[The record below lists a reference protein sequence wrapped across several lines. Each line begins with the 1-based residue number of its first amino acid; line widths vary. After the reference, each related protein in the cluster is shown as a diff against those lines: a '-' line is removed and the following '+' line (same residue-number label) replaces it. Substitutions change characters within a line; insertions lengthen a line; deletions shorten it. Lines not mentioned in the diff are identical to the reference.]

1 MSDAAPQNKD
11 GKTPLSASS
20 TDEHSLE
27 ELRGLL
33 LGPFRLQLKKLQERL
48 DNPLHADDVSRVLP
62 EAIALRAARDKKIA
76 LALEPITE
84 NAIKASIKRD
94 RKILVDALFPV
105 MGPAIRK
112 AIAAALQGMIQSF
125 NQILEHSLSLKG
137 LKWRFEALR
146 TGKPFAEVVLL
157 HTLLYHVEQVFLI
170 HKDTGLVLQHVV
182 AKSIVSPDPD
192 LVSGMLTA
200 IKDFVQESFGVPKE
214 DALET
219 LRIGERSIWIE
230 QGDQAFLAAV
240 VRGNPPMDFQLLL
253 REAIE
258 EIHFKQSEVLTSFD
272 GDTTAIEQSGYI
284 LENCL
289 QARLKEEKRKKSY
302 ITWFLLGVIF
312 FLIGIWLFQIYT
324 GHRRWLNFMVSLH
337 NEPGIVV
344 TADEKKSGKHL
355 IFGLRDPLAPD
366 PQNMLQKAG
375 IASEKVSFHWEPYH
389 SAFPAYANQRIQNIL
404 KPPDTIK
411 LELKDGTL
419 SALGCARHEWL
430 LDTRKWVKLLPWIQ
444 ELRDDDVIDI
454 DLTIDP
460 PETVSIEVKGR
471 TLFAYGAAP
480 HHWLVQTRQLAKSLP
495 GIIHFEEENLI
506 DTDLMALENVKKKI
520 ESQVIF
526 FKPGGNE
533 LAPDQNA
540 TVNDLVEDLKQ
551 LFSLA
556 KIFDRRPQLEIIGHS
571 DNRGN
576 EELNIQIRRERAR
589 AFRLLLVSKGIAAD
603 NIIAKGAETKK
614 PLREENSEQDRAY
627 NRSLTFKVHDKGHS
641 S

>member
-1 MSDAAPQNKD
+1 MSDATPRNRDA
-11 GKTPLSASS
+11 KTPSS
-20 TDEHSLE
+20 PSSGDEHSLE
-27 ELRGLL
+27 ELRNLL
-33 LGPFRLQLKKLQERL
+33 LGPLHSQVNKLQERL
-48 DNPLHADDVSRVLP
+48 DHPLQADDVSRVLP
-62 EAIALRAARDKKIA
+62 EAIALRAGRDKKIA

-112 AIAAALQGMIQSF
+112 AIAAAIQGMIQSF

-157 HTLLYHVEQVFLI
+157 HTLLYQVEQVFLI

-230 QGDQAFLAAV
+230 QGNQAFLAAV
-240 VRGNPPMDFQLLL
+240 VRGNPPMDFQLIL

-258 EIHFKQSEVLTSFD
+258 EIHFKHSEMLLSFD
-272 GDTTAIEQSGYI
+272 GDTSAFEPSGYI
-284 LENCL
+284 LDNCL
-289 QARLKEEKRKKSY
+289 QAQFKEQKRKKFY
-302 ITWFLLGVIF
+302 LGWLLFGVIF
-312 FLIGIWLFQIYT
+312 FLSGIWSFQIYSD
-324 GHRRWLNFMVSLH
+324 HRSWANFMAGLR
-337 NEPGIVV
+337 NQPGIVV
-344 TADEKKSGKHL
+344 TTEEKNSGRHL
-355 IFGLRDPLAPD
+355 VSGLRDPLAPD
-366 PQNMLQKAG
+366 PQNMLQQAG
-375 IASEKVSFHWEPYH
+375 IDSEKVRFYWEPYH
-389 SAFPAYANQRIQNIL
+389 SAFPAYASQRLDNIL
-404 KPPDTIK
+404 KPPDTIN

-419 SALGCARHEWL
+419 YAQGCARHNWL
-430 LDTRKWVKLLPWIQ
+430 LDTRKLVRIMPWIQ

-460 PETVSIEVKGR
+460 PETVSIEVKGSS
-471 TLFAYGAAP
+471 LYASGAAP
-480 HHWLVQTRQLAKSLP
+480 HDWVIRTRQLVTSLP

-520 ESQVIF
+520 ERQAIF
-526 FKPGGNE
+526 FKIGGNE
-533 LAPDQNA
+533 FAPGQNA
-540 TVNDLVEDLKQ
+540 AVSDLVEDIKQ

-556 KIFDRRPQLEIIGHS
+556 KIFDKRPQLEIIGHS
-571 DNRGN
+571 DNRGT
-576 EELNIQIRRERAR
+576 EELNIQISRERAKT
-589 AFRLLLVSKGIAAD
+589 FLSLLNSKGIAAA
-603 NIIAKGAETKK
+603 NIIAKGVGTKE
-614 PLREENSEQDRAY
+614 PLREEISEQDRAY
-627 NRSLTFKVHDKGHS
+627 NRSVTFKVHDSGHLK
-641 S
+641 